1 MCNSHTISPLFNN
14 SNPLAILFQSR
25 NSPQPVTMK
34 SISVLALAALTS
46 ASPMARTDK
55 GDDKHMDGPFQFT
68 STYNVIA
75 SPNQVVDSEN
85 QFTGGLEGC
94 TGMFNFGINA
104 HENVICYNITIDGF
118 SGDYE
123 SPATSATHIHEAGF
137 GMSGPPR

>member
-1 MCNSHTISPLFNN
+1 
-14 SNPLAILFQSR
+14 
-25 NSPQPVTMK
+25 MK
-34 SISVLALAALTS
+34 SISVIALAALTS

-55 GDDKHMDGPFQFT
+55 GEDKHMDGPFQFT

>member
-1 MCNSHTISPLFNN
+1 
-14 SNPLAILFQSR
+14 
-25 NSPQPVTMK
+25 MK
-34 SISVLALAALTS
+34 SVAVLALAALS
-46 ASPMARTDK
+46 QASPVARSEK
-55 GDDKHMDGPFQFT
+55 VGRADDAMHVDGPFHFT
-68 STYNVIA
+68 STYSVIA

-94 TGMFNFGINA
+94 TGIFNFGINA

-123 SPATSATHIHEAGF
+123 SPATSATHIHEAAF